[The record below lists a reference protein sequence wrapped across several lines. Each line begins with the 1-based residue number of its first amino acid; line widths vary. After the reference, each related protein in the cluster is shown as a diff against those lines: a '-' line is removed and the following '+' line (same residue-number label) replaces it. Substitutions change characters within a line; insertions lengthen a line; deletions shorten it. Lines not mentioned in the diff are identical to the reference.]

1 MSSNEK
7 FKKLESLFH
16 EMDRVAVAFSGGVDS
31 TLVLAVARRVL
42 GDGVLA
48 VTAQSPSLPQ
58 RELQSTKIIAQT
70 LGAEH
75 LIIQTAEL
83 TNPQYASNPVN
94 RCYHCKS
101 ELYDRLQKVIAQRNI
116 SFMVNGTNVD
126 DLGDHRPGLQAAQ
139 EANVRSPLCEAG
151 FSKQEVRE
159 WSRILNLPTWDKP
172 AMPCLSSRI
181 PYGQPVTLEKLS
193 MIEQAED
200 FLISLG
206 YRQLRVRHH
215 GDMARIELPLE
226 DLAGFFSA
234 GHAAAAQS
242 RLKQIGFQ
250 FVTVDMQGFRSGS
263 LNEVL
268 NATDRKGFAHVSF

>member
-1 MSSNEK
+1 MPSNTK
-7 FKKLESLFH
+7 YKKLESVFH

-31 TLVLAVARRVL
+31 TLVLAVACRVL
-42 GDGVLA
+42 GDRVLA

-58 RELQSTKIIAQT
+58 RELQDTEFITRTI
-70 LGAEH
+70 GAEH
-75 LIIQTAEL
+75 LIIQTEEL
-83 TNPQYASNPVN
+83 TNPNYARNPVN

-101 ELYDRLQKVIAQRNI
+101 ELYDRLQKVIAKRNI
-116 SFMVNGTNVD
+116 PFMVNGTNVD
-126 DLGDHRPGLQAAQ
+126 DLGDHRPGLQAAK

-151 FSKQEVRE
+151 FTKQDVRE

-172 AMPCLSSRI
+172 AMACLSSRI
-181 PYGQPVTLEKLS
+181 PYGQPVTTEKLS

-200 FLISLG
+200 FLMSLG

-226 DLAGFFSA
+226 DLARFFSA
-234 GHAAAAQS
+234 GHAASAQA
-242 RLKQIGFQ
+242 RLKEIGFQ
-250 FVTVDMQGFRSGS
+250 FVTVDLQGFRSGS

-268 NATDRKGFAHVSF
+268 NRT